1 MQAEAMR
8 QRELQKLQREASM
21 RSNESPTSFATGE
34 GRDSLDERG
43 SFDRGPLGSLRRRE
57 GKGSGSQS
65 GDDEASKEKKKKI
78 GAWKSVRK
86 KFHAP

>member
-8 QRELQKLQREASM
+8 QREMQKLQREVSM
-21 RSNESPTSFATGE
+21 RSNESPTSFGTGE

-43 SFDRGPLGSLRRRE
+43 SFDKGPLGSLRRRE
-57 GKGSGSQS
+57 GLGSQS
-65 GDDEASKEKKKKI
+65 GDDEATKEKKKKM